1 MATHRLPATTALQ
14 VEGIFAHPVLA
25 LRTLREVKLLAHLQ
39 HPNILCL
46 HELYLDG
53 PSFKDGLPM
62 AAENKKYVWLCH
74 GLSESLAIDSPQ
86 IPTI

>member
-1 MATHRLPATTALQ
+1 MVYPITSCRSWLPIGSPATTPALQ

-62 AAENKKYVWLCH
+62 AAEN
-74 GLSESLAIDSPQ
+74 
-86 IPTI
+86 

>member
-1 MATHRLPATTALQ
+1 

-39 HPNILCL
+39 HPNLLCL

-62 AAENKKYVWLCH
+62 AAEN
-74 GLSESLAIDSPQ
+74 
-86 IPTI
+86 